1 MTHRRFSLVFLLLLL
16 ALISGLFLAMI
27 RAFLLTLLLAAI
39 AAGMAS
45 PLYRRLLRR
54 LGQRRAL
61 ASAVTL
67 VILLL
72 VVLVPLGLLLGVVA
86 GEAYQIAQSA
96 RPWVET
102 RLQHP
107 DLILDRL
114 QGLPLLGQLTPY
126 REQIFQKAGAL
137 VGSLGSFLFDSLQA
151 TTRGTVSFLFHLGL
165 LLYALFFFLMDGGPL
180 LRRILYYMPLEAE
193 DERRMVDKFTSVTRA
208 TLKGTLLIG
217 LAQGAL
223 AGAAFAVLGIE
234 GAVFWGTVMTL
245 LSVIPGIG
253 TALVWVPAGVILLA
267 SGRVGAGVGL
277 MLFCGLVVGS
287 VDNLLRPRLVG
298 RDTQMHELLILF
310 GTLGGITLFGVLG
323 FIVGPILAALFV
335 TVWEIYGVAFK
346 DWLGP
351 VPESADAMPS
361 PSARPE
367 QESPAEAPEETE
379 RS

>member
-1 MTHRRFSLVFLLLLL
+1 MSNRRFSLVFLLLLL

-39 AAGMAS
+39 TAGLAS
-45 PLYRRLLRR
+45 PLYRHLLRWTR
-54 LGQRRAL
+54 ERAAL
-61 ASAVTL
+61 ASALTL

-72 VVLVPLGLLLGVVA
+72 LVLVPLGLLLGVVA
-86 GEAYQIAQSA
+86 GEAYQITQSV
-96 RPWVET
+96 RPWVQA
-102 RLQHP
+102 RLEHP
-107 DLILDRL
+107 DLILERL

-126 REQIFQKAGAL
+126 REQLFEKAGAL

-165 LLYALFFFLMDGGPL
+165 LLYALFFFLMDGDPL
-180 LRRILYYMPLEAE
+180 LRRILFYMPLEAD

-267 SGRVGAGVGL
+267 SGRVGAGIGL
-277 MLFCGLVVGS
+277 LVFCGLVVGS

-310 GTLGGITLFGVLG
+310 GTLGGIMLFGVLG

-335 TVWEIYGVAFK
+335 TVWEIYGVAFS

-351 VPESADAMPS
+351 APETARAAPPS
-361 PSARPE
+361 PERKV
-367 QESPAEAPEETE
+367 PAESGEETE